1 MATNKDTMAPTVIIA
16 ITVIMVVAGAVAY
29 LAIALTESIGIHL
42 TMITIV
48 ALTFAFWRWISHSNK

>member
-48 ALTFAFWRWISHSNK
+48 GLTLAFWRWISHSNK

>member
-29 LAIALTESIGIHL
+29 LTTALTESIGIHL